1 LAWLILPVFA
11 YSNIARIFAFLGF
24 FLILFFG
31 KKKIDIKFF
40 MSLLFYIIYTFTIN
54 AYFSNDTFVLRH
66 LQLYIFLGC
75 ILISIIFYRKHLSTK
90 RQIVYIILV
99 LNLLALVSSLYIL
112 KDNSGAARLLAK
124 SSDEAIDLSNSGLGG
139 YGLVY
144 ANVLMLP
151 LFIYSYKKTGEK
163 KLKILSGL
171 NIILAVLF
179 IAMAQYFIAILL
191 VLIQFIFRYLKNNTF
206 SKRIVFIMLFIL
218 LAAFFFIN
226 INYFDRL
233 TYSWVEFNSL
243 RYKQQDIFNLLNGAE
258 GENNTV
264 GGRASRYKRSLIL
277 FFKNP
282 ITGTFSFDDI
292 GKHSNFLDQFAQ
304 YGIIIGL
311 IFFSLITKLPR
322 YILKKTK
329 DTELKSYTLIFL
341 ITLILLGMFNNY
353 GASMGAAFILLSC
366 IEIYEKKYTDQ
377 K

>member
-31 KKKIDIKFF
+31 EKKIDIKFF
-40 MSLLFYIIYTFTIN
+40 MSLLVYIIYTFTIN
-54 AYFSNDTFVLRH
+54 AYFSNHTFVLRH

-99 LNLLALVSSLYIL
+99 LNFLALVSSLYIL

-124 SSDEAIDLSNSGLGG
+124 SSDEAIDLFNSGLGG

-151 LFIYSYKKTGEK
+151 LFIYSYKKTSEK

-171 NIILAVLF
+171 NIIFAVLF
-179 IAMAQYFIAILL
+179 IAMAHYLIAIIL

-206 SKRIVFIMLFIL
+206 SKRIIFIGLSMFLI
-218 LAAFFFIN
+218 AFFFLN

-233 TYSWVEFNSL
+233 TYSWFEFNSL

-311 IFFSLITKLPR
+311 ILFSIITKLPR

-341 ITLILLGMFNNY
+341 ITLILLGIFNNY

>member
-24 FLILFFG
+24 FLILFFDE
-31 KKKIDIKFF
+31 KKLNIKFF
-40 MSLLFYIIYTFTIN
+40 ILLLFYIIYTFTIN

-75 ILISIIFYRKHLSTK
+75 ILISIVFYRKHLSTK

-99 LNLLALVSSLYIL
+99 FNLLALVSSLYIL

-179 IAMAQYFIAILL
+179 IATAQYFIAILL

-206 SKRIVFIMLFIL
+206 SKRVVFIMLFIL

-226 INYFDRL
+226 INFFDRL
-233 TYSWVEFNSL
+233 TYSWVEFSSL

-264 GGRASRYKRSLIL
+264 GGRTSRYKRSLIL

-282 ITGTFSFDDI
+282 ITGTFSFDNI

-311 IFFSLITKLPR
+311 ILFSLITKLPR

-329 DTELKSYTLIFL
+329 DTELKLYTLIFL
-341 ITLILLGMFNNY
+341 ITLIILGMFNNY

>member
-1 LAWLILPVFA
+1 
-11 YSNIARIFAFLGF
+11 
-24 FLILFFG
+24 
-31 KKKIDIKFF
+31 
-40 MSLLFYIIYTFTIN
+40 
-54 AYFSNDTFVLRH
+54 
-66 LQLYIFLGC
+66 
-75 ILISIIFYRKHLSTK
+75 
-90 RQIVYIILV
+90 
-99 LNLLALVSSLYIL
+99 
-112 KDNSGAARLLAK
+112 
-124 SSDEAIDLSNSGLGG
+124 
-139 YGLVY
+139 
-144 ANVLMLP
+144 MLP

-179 IAMAQYFIAILL
+179 IATAQYFIAILL

-206 SKRIVFIMLFIL
+206 SKRVVFIMLFIL

-226 INYFDRL
+226 INFFDRL
-233 TYSWVEFNSL
+233 TYSWVEFSSL

-264 GGRASRYKRSLIL
+264 GGRTSRYKRSLIL

-282 ITGTFSFDDI
+282 ITGTFSFDNI

-311 IFFSLITKLPR
+311 ILFSLITKLPR

-329 DTELKSYTLIFL
+329 DTELKLYTLIFL
-341 ITLILLGMFNNY
+341 ITLIILGMFNNY